1 MKKRI
6 ILLLAV
12 LSAMSLATGCKK
24 VKEISVTSFE
34 IVSVTP
40 SGLTEL
46 DALIKLGIHNPMVP
60 FEVTDA
66 TGTLK
71 IAGKPCISLSTDQLI
86 VAGNTDKVYSIPI
99 KGWIAEGF
107 NPFELLKLF
116 NGGSL
121 DFDQLTVDVNGKVAL
136 RGGVGKKL
144 DIKDIKLSKFSK
156 KSNEETVDN
165 NSGE

>member
-40 SGLTEL
+40 SGLTDL
-46 DALIKLGIHNPMVP
+46 DALVKLGIHNPMVP

-99 KGWIAEGF
+99 KGKIAEGF
-107 NPFELLKLF
+107 NPFDLLKLF
-116 NGGSL
+116 NGTSL
-121 DFDQLTVDVNGKVAL
+121 DFDKLTVDVNGKVAL

-144 DIKDIKLSKFSK
+144 DLKDIKLNKFSK
-156 KSNEETVDN
+156 KSDEEAVDN
-165 NSGE
+165 SGK

>member
-6 ILLLAV
+6 LILLAV
-12 LSAMSLATGCKK
+12 LSAMTFTTGCKK

-40 SGLTEL
+40 SGLSDL
-46 DALIKLGIHNPMVP
+46 DALIKLGIHNPAVP

-71 IAGKPCISLSTDQLI
+71 IAGKPSLSLSTDQLI
-86 VAGNTDKVYSIPI
+86 VAGNSDKVYSIPI
-99 KGWIAEGF
+99 KGKIAEGF
-107 NPFELLKLF
+107 NPFELLKLI
-116 NGGSL
+116 NGSSL
-121 DFDQLTVDVNGKVAL
+121 DLEQLTVDVNGKIAL

-144 DIKDIKLSKFSK
+144 DLKDIKLNKLTQK
-156 KSNEETVDN
+156 KNDETTTD
-165 NSGE
+165 NSGN